1 VESFVDGGVV
11 GGDFMCDLINVSKGK
26 VSMYI
31 LDRAW
36 MESFTLYVL

>member
-11 GGDFMCDLINVSKGK
+11 GGDFMCDFINVSKGK

-36 MESFTLYVL
+36 MESLTLYVL

>member
-1 VESFVDGGVV
+1 
-11 GGDFMCDLINVSKGK
+11 MYDLINVNKGK

-36 MESFTLYVL
+36 MESFILYVL

>member
-1 VESFVDGGVV
+1 
-11 GGDFMCDLINVSKGK
+11 MYDLINVSKGK

-36 MESFTLYVL
+36 MESFILYVL